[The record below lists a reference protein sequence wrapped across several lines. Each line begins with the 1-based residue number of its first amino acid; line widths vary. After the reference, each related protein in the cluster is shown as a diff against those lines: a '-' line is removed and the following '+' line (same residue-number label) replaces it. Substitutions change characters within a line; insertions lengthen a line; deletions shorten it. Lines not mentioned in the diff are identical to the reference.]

1 MILVS
6 VAGINY
12 LIPYKLAFLNSYFIP
27 ILLGAYY
34 LGVRK
39 ALLGGVLCGLVVF
52 VYAYLFPD
60 YFKPPATNLDL
71 WVNIVTWASFLI
83 LTGAVVGQLTTK
95 LKSEVDSVRE
105 LNRDLEKST
114 ARVEEADREL
124 RGHAENLEA
133 KVNERTQSLEKSK
146 HAIEDLKKKVE
157 EALYSTMDDS
167 VVKLII
173 EKRLR
178 TGKRK
183 ISALFSDLKNFTQ
196 FSEERRSEVVIT
208 DLNQLLEGMEK
219 VLLDYNA
226 HIDKYLG
233 DGIMVEF
240 GTPVDYERHA
250 LMSITAALKIQ
261 ARAAVCPSSG

>member
-1 MILVS
+1 M
-6 VAGINY
+6 
-12 LIPYKLAFLNSYFIP
+12 
-27 ILLGAYY
+27 
-34 LGVRK
+34 
-39 ALLGGVLCGLVVF
+39 
-52 VYAYLFPD
+52 
-60 YFKPPATNLDL
+60 
-71 WVNIVTWASFLI
+71 VNIVTWASFLI

-124 RGHAENLEA
+124 RDHAENLEA

-178 TGKRK
+178 TEKGK
-183 ISALFSDLKNFTQ
+183 SALSFP
-196 FSEERRSEVVIT
+196 I
-208 DLNQLLEGMEK
+208 
-219 VLLDYNA
+219 
-226 HIDKYLG
+226 
-233 DGIMVEF
+233 
-240 GTPVDYERHA
+240 
-250 LMSITAALKIQ
+250 
-261 ARAAVCPSSG
+261 